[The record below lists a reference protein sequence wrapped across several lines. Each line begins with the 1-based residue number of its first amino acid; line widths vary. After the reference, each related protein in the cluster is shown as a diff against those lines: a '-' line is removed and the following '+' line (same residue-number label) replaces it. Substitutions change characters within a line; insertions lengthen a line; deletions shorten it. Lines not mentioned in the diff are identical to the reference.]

1 MIKQKG
7 GKMARAKE
15 NLLGAWAFLIGVVLA
30 VIVGFVQ
37 VINLQQGIWAGIFAA
52 IGIIIGLL
60 NITTTET
67 KEFLLAGAVLVIV
80 SNFSKEVYTALPYV
94 GNVINALVILF
105 APATIVVA
113 LKVVFDTARS

>member
-1 MIKQKG
+1 
-7 GKMARAKE
+7 MARAKE

-30 VIVGFVQ
+30 VIAGFVQ
-37 VINLQQGIWAGIFAA
+37 VINLQQGVWAGVFAA

-60 NITTTET
+60 NITTVET

-94 GNVINALVILF
+94 GNVISALVILF